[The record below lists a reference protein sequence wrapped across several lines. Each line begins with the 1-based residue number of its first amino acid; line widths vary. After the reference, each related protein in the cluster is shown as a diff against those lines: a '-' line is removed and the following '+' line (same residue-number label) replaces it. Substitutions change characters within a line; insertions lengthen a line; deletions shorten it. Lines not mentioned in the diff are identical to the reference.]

1 MTVRKDDKVADSL
14 EKILAKK
21 VSPLDLLSH
30 KNLREKFIDLVL
42 NGEPIHQDPEITR
55 LYSGL
60 VEALNSHRIDG
71 AKVVVFGGGTGLSNI
86 IGGDSRLEGWAR
98 SPFNGL
104 KEIFPRTR
112 SVVCVTDDGGSTGE
126 IMKDLPLIAIGD
138 IRHVLLSSIQL
149 SALQRT
155 YQVSVPNALLIIEE
169 LTKLFNYRFSTKPD
183 SAEQLFSWTGA
194 DLERMPG
201 RLSEVLLDLIS
212 QVFTDDQL
220 EPVLNRPNCL
230 GNLIVVSA
238 IYRHL
243 PDGVDKELLISDP
256 GLFHEPIYKG
266 LEYLALSLGV
276 GIKAVLPCTTTPC
289 QLRLVYTNGVQTT
302 GESKAG
308 GSRRGVPVES
318 AHVDFCTEPRV
329 YQEIIDYIDD
339 ADIIV
344 MAPGSLYS
352 SIIPVFKVPG
362 LADAVRRNGKALKI
376 LVSNLWVQAGETD
389 LSMSDPERKFRV
401 SDMIKAYE
409 RNIPGGIQGLFHE
422 VLCLSLKDVP
432 ASVIQSYAVEGKIP
446 IYLDREVVR
455 NQGFVP
461 VECGIYSR
469 QALVERGVL
478 QHDPAMLATA
488 VRVLYAG
495 KECFAESKHSDF
507 SEKGS
512 GVENPVGDTFLQAGR
527 AVDYPCRNFQI
538 PSVRYQKVIERIHQL
553 EIGCNAGCTS
563 DCCRGVSYIRD
574 VFEDLIWRHHD
585 IPLDHLQYINGVAC
599 IGLELWPRNQ
609 QWDNIFAFYDPV
621 DRMIKIRKDQLCHK
635 AKLETGILIAIGES
649 LLGDYA
655 LKKQVEEVALN
666 ERIVGKVYNLELR
679 DEQER
684 NCYLNTRELDDYLH
698 LARMFRGG
706 SYLEYTRL
714 LNGNEGFTPPGL
726 LMGLSYVWYLE
737 NRLSPQI
744 EYKMTVMKIP
754 QTDLIPEQKKV
765 ARRRYKLIKFFRDV
779 VFKQVGDL

>member
-1 MTVRKDDKVADSL
+1 MKKESNVATRL
-14 EKILAKK
+14 EQLLAKK

-42 NGEPIHQDPEITR
+42 NGEPPNPDPEITR

-60 VEALNSHRIDG
+60 MEALTSGRIDN

-104 KEIFPRTR
+104 KEIFPKTR

-126 IMKDLPLIAIGD
+126 IMKELPLIAVGD

-155 YQVSVPNALLIIEE
+155 YQVSVANALQIVEE
-169 LTKLFNYRFSTKPD
+169 LSKLFNCRFPVRPD
-183 SAEQLFSWTGA
+183 GTEQV
-194 DLERMPG
+194 LEWSG
-201 RLSEVLLDLIS
+201 VDFARLPRGLAEVLRNLVNR
-212 QVFTDDQL
+212 VFADDQL
-220 EPVLNRPNCL
+220 KPLLARPNCL
-230 GNLIVVSA
+230 GNLIVVAA
-238 IYRHL
+238 IYHFL
-243 PDGVDKELLISDP
+243 PP
-256 GLFHEPIYKG
+256 GIRNEQLAAEPALFHEPILKG

-276 GIKAVLPCTTTPC
+276 GTKAVLPCTSTPC

-308 GSRRGVPVES
+308 SSRRGFPVES
-318 AHVDFCTEPRV
+318 AHVDFCREPKV
-329 YQEIIDYIDD
+329 YREVIEYIED

-362 LADAVRRNGKALKI
+362 LVDAVRGNGHALKI

-389 LSMSDPERKFRV
+389 LSISDPERKFRV

-409 RNIPGGIQGLFHE
+409 RNIPGGIRGLFNE
-422 VLCLSLKDVP
+422 VLCLSMKDVP

-446 IYLDREVVR
+446 IYLDREVVS
-455 NQGFVP
+455 NQGLIP
-461 VECGIYSR
+461 VECGIHSR

-488 VRVLYAG
+488 VRVLYSG
-495 KECFAESKHSDF
+495 KECF
-507 SEKGS
+507 S
-512 GVENPVGDTFLQAGR
+512 GKCDGTELPASAANTMSAAPLQGER
-527 AVDYPCRNFQI
+527 PVDYPHRKLQI
-538 PSVRYQKVIERIHQL
+538 PSIRYQKVIERVAQIS
-553 EIGCNAGCTS
+553 IGCCARCES
-563 DCCRGVSYIRD
+563 KCCGGEPFIRE
-574 VFEDLIWRHHD
+574 VFEELIWRHHD
-585 IPLDHLQYINGVAC
+585 IPLDHLQFIDGVVC
-599 IGLELWPRNQ
+599 IEQEMWPRDQ
-609 QWDNIFAFYDPV
+609 QWDNIFAFYDPE
-621 DRMIKIRKDQLCHK
+621 DRMIKIREDQFCHK
-635 AKLETGILIAIGES
+635 VKLEMGILIAVGES

-655 LKKQVEEVALN
+655 LLKQVEEVVLV
-666 ERIVGKVYNLELR
+666 ERVVGKIYNLVLR
-679 DEQER
+679 PEAER
-684 NCYLNTRELDDYLH
+684 NCYLNTGELDEYLH

-706 SYLEYTRL
+706 SYLHYTRL
-714 LNGNEGFTPPGL
+714 VNGNEGFTPPGL

-737 NRLSPQI
+737 NRMAPQI

-754 QTDLIPEQKKV
+754 QADLIPEQKKV
-765 ARRRYKLIKFFRDV
+765 ARRRYKLIKFLRDV
-779 VFKQVGDL
+779 IFKQVGDF